1 MKKIINFLKKIINFF
16 KKNSIS
22 DNLVIAI
29 DSLAALVNL
38 MVGFSIFSLNHI
50 LIGLLFILIVFQS
63 IMIINYR
70 EITNQMLKERKEIID
85 ACSQLNR

>member
-1 MKKIINFLKKIINFF
+1 MKKIIDFLKN
-16 KKNSIS
+16 NSIS

-38 MVGFSIFSLNHI
+38 MVGFSTFSLDHI
-50 LIGLLFILIVFQS
+50 LIGILFILIVFQS

-70 EITNQMLKERKEIID
+70 KTTNKMLKERKEIID
-85 ACSQLNR
+85 ACSQFNR

>member
-1 MKKIINFLKKIINFF
+1 MKKIIDFLKN
-16 KKNSIS
+16 NSIS

-38 MVGFSIFSLNHI
+38 MVGFSTFSLNHI

-70 EITNQMLKERKEIID
+70 EITNKMLKERKEIID

>member
-1 MKKIINFLKKIINFF
+1 MKKIIDFF
-16 KKNSIS
+16 KNNSIS
-22 DNLVIAI
+22 DNLAIAI

-38 MVGFSIFSLNHI
+38 MVGFSTFSLNHI
-50 LIGLLFILIVFQS
+50 LIGILFILIIFQS

-70 EITNQMLKERKEIID
+70 EITNKMLKERKEIID

>member
-1 MKKIINFLKKIINFF
+1 MKKIIDFF
-16 KKNSIS
+16 KNNSIS
-22 DNLVIAI
+22 DNLAIAI

-38 MVGFSIFSLNHI
+38 MVGFSTFSLNHI
-50 LIGLLFILIVFQS
+50 LIGVLFILIVFQS

-70 EITNQMLKERKEIID
+70 EITNKMLKERKEIID

>member
-1 MKKIINFLKKIINFF
+1 MKKIIDFF
-16 KKNSIS
+16 KNNSIS
-22 DNLVIAI
+22 DNLAIAI

-38 MVGFSIFSLNHI
+38 MVGFSTFSLNHI
-50 LIGLLFILIVFQS
+50 LIGILFILIVFQS

-70 EITNQMLKERKEIID
+70 EITNKMLKERKEIID

>member
-1 MKKIINFLKKIINFF
+1 MKKIIDFF
-16 KKNSIS
+16 KNNSIS

-38 MVGFSIFSLNHI
+38 MVGFSTFNLDRV
-50 LIGLLFILIVFQS
+50 LIGLLFILIIFQS

-70 EITNQMLKERKEIID
+70 KTTNKMLKERREIID
-85 ACSQLNR
+85 AFSQLNR